1 MFLSI
6 VKGAKAQQSFPIVIF
21 HQGSDLAILSSSKQH
36 QGVFQS
42 PVRDRCVPHHISLWK
57 ITERYWLDHVDY
69 WKLWSVWERRQGE
82 NILNEAVTRSHET
95 RLAKRR
101 FFSASLFALATF
113 TFGRWLRPSDFVT
126 RASTC
131 SAVSPSIASHIGI
144 TVAKLVRE
152 LTHES
157 QLQRAMTEN
166 AGLRAKF
173 ERLRKELD
181 FTSNYELVRK
191 SRILQISSEIS
202 TRGYSFG
209 SSTTNWASKTKR
221 QKLEI
226 AVARQSAAMGKIA

>member
-1 MFLSI
+1 MRVFLHWQLLL
-6 VKGAKAQQSFPIVIF
+6 VADDCG
-21 HQGSDLAILSSSKQH
+21 LRILS
-36 QGVFQS
+36 
-42 PVRDRCVPHHISLWK
+42 L
-57 ITERYWLDHVDY
+57 
-69 WKLWSVWERRQGE
+69 
-82 NILNEAVTRSHET
+82 
-95 RLAKRR
+95 
-101 FFSASLFALATF
+101 
-113 TFGRWLRPSDFVT
+113 

-131 SAVSPSIASHIGI
+131 STVSSSIASHIGI
-144 TVAKLVRE
+144 IVAKLVRE

-209 SSTTNWASKTKR
+209 SVR
-221 QKLEI
+221 RIER
-226 AVARQSAAMGKIA
+226 ARQRDKNSRSQWPGSQQLWAK